1 MEKHILPA
9 DDTAVADLTAD
20 IIEALAATLQRRC
33 NISESA
39 TTGEAVI
46 ELLRGELGGTR
57 RFRLQLIETTEEAP

>member
-20 IIEALAATLQRRC
+20 IIWSLAATLQRRC

-39 TTGEAVI
+39 ATGEPVI

-57 RFRLQLIETTEEAP
+57 RFRLELVEITEG